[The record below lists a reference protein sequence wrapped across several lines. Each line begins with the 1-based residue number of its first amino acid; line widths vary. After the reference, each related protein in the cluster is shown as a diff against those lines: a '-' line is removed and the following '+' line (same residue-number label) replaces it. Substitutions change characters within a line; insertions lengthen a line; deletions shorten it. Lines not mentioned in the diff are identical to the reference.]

1 MGTLT
6 GSATAEINA
15 PLDTVWAVI
24 ADVERAPDWQ
34 GGMDGLTA
42 LERDGEGRAVLTEA
56 IADIKVRKVKSTVR
70 FSYADGPTR
79 LSWRQEKGELK
90 SVEGAWVLEDLG
102 GRTRATYQIEV
113 DFGRMLGALVRGPV
127 EAAVRSILV
136 AARADELKARV
147 QQGA

>member
-70 FSYADGPTR
+70 FNYADGPTR

>member
-15 PLDTVWAVI
+15 PLDAVWAVI

-70 FSYADGPTR
+70 FNYADGPTR